1 MNFEKNPV
9 EKGIMTVGDL
19 KPFCCVRFVQS
30 GEMCMLVDEL
40 AGLSPKGSVRFIS
53 LETGKTMLKSRYDK
67 VNLIKL
73 CIRGNK
79 FVTFG
84 ELNVG
89 DCFCFLTAP
98 FFDYMKVDCGECGKG
113 CVDLK
118 TGQFSAPDAS
128 ERVVLCKEPVAW
140 EFCVGESV

>member
-1 MNFEKNPV
+1 MNFEKSPV
-9 EKGIMTVGDL
+9 EKGIMTVRDL

-30 GEMCMLVDEL
+30 GEMCMLVDEIST
-40 AGLSPKGSVRFIS
+40 LSSSETARFIS
-53 LETGKTMLKSRYDK
+53 LGTGKTVLKSLHDK
-67 VNLIKL
+67 VKLIKFCL
-73 CIRGNK
+73 RGNK

-84 ELNVG
+84 ELNEG

-98 FFDYMKVDCGECGKG
+98 FFDYMKVDYGECGKG

-118 TGQFSAPDAS
+118 TGKFSAPDAS

-140 EFCVGESV
+140 EFV